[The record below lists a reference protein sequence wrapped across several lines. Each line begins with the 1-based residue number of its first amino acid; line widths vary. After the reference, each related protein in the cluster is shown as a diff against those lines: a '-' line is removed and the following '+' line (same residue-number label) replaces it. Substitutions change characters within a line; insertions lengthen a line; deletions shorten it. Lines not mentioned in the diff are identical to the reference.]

1 MPTQIRGTNIRDN
14 SVTGADVDELTLI
27 LPHFTTHKYT
37 NTSGSDTK
45 LIRFNA
51 AGSDNTGG
59 AQVNNKFLA
68 PAAGKLMM
76 VKIRTDNAMGN
87 TEIALMKASNG
98 TNNFG
103 DPGSPATDVTVNVA
117 SADTAYDAIFS
128 SNNTFSAG
136 DVLGIRINPT
146 NNHGNVDLVCVWELD
161 FSI

>member
-37 NTSGSDTK
+37 NTSSSDTK